1 MAAQGRQ
8 DPEFDCPG
16 PALLR
21 AATLPSSAGDR
32 GAAGVSGALGASG
45 EGPAVR
51 PVAGPDDEPGMRAH
65 VAALAAVP
73 ELMTAVA
80 LASPS
85 LAHDV
90 RRIAGGHPVRAKVLR
105 RVTLALTKYHLRMTE
120 RPTPFGLFAGVA
132 LADFGAQPRLDAGG
146 AHRTV
151 SRPDAGWLQDVLEL
165 LLTERAVLRRTR
177 LVASNLHTV
186 RDGRLELV
194 DAHSSTGSRELV
206 PSVRYTSVVRTVMEA
221 AGEPVAWD
229 GLLQQVRDRFPR
241 ATPEAAEGCLEQL
254 VRGGFLLTDL
264 TPPPDCGT
272 PLDHVLDRLG
282 GLAHPVAGELRAI
295 RAALSAFDAAPP
307 AERPAALAAATDRMR
322 ALAPAESPLQCDLA
336 FDARLT
342 LPADV
347 GREAARA
354 TAVLWRLA
362 PGQAGDGDERIRAY
376 YARFLERYGT
386 EQLVPV
392 LELLDEARGLGLPR
406 SPAADSTHD
415 PAAART
421 RDRLLGELLWDAA
434 RRGAHEIVLDEHTVE
449 QLAHDGPRKAPQSI
463 DVGAEV
469 VAEDWEALCAG
480 DFRLVLGLGPVSHLA
495 TAAFGRFAPA
505 LGAPATAR
513 IRNLAEQ
520 GREAD
525 GDGNGDGN
533 GAGEAGRDED
543 GGGDRDGE
551 ADKDRGGDRNGEADK
566 GGDGRI
572 AAAIAFR
579 PTVARSANV
588 ATVPQWPAHRIPLG
602 VGPASAAGA
611 QDLRLDDLA
620 VLATTERLELVHT
633 PTGQRVRPMS
643 YSMLNPR
650 SGHFPHVARFLV
662 ELGRQGEEPY
672 GAWSWGTWTAA
683 PALPRIRYGRSV
695 LCPARWRPDE
705 ALAAAAAGGDDVQW
719 AGHVQRWRQRWS
731 VPRHVLLG
739 KVDHRIPVDLD
750 DPLHLMV
757 FRDELRR
764 TPGLAVLERFGG
776 APSNGWFRGPGGP
789 HSCELVF
796 PVFPRRRTPAP
807 PARPG
812 RATAPAAHRTRGGHG
827 RPPRHLPGGEWLY
840 AKLYVPERHQPTV
853 LASHFGRLSS
863 ALQASAGEPGTWF
876 FLRYTD
882 PDPHLRV
889 RFHGKP
895 EALWTQLLP
904 SLQAWA
910 AELTDAGLLARLA
923 LDTYEPEVHRYGGAA
938 ALAHAER
945 VFHTDSAAVLH
956 QLARADGPLTDLPP
970 VSAAALGVLDILSH
984 LCTPA
989 EMLHHLGT
997 EQVLALRGSV
1007 QRADKNTL
1015 GALLDPQ
1022 GRAAPHMAGARWE
1035 ARRAAL
1041 RALRDE
1047 LRGELRATPQDTA
1060 ADLPSVAM
1068 SLAHMHCN
1076 RLLGIDRDKELLT
1089 YATAREALALRLGR
1103 TRHGR

>member
-1 MAAQGRQ
+1 M
-8 DPEFDCPG
+8 
-16 PALLR
+16 LLR
-21 AATLPSSAGDR
+21 AAALPSSAGDH
-32 GAAGVSGALGASG
+32 GAAEASG
-45 EGPAVR
+45 EGAAPR

-65 VAALAAVP
+65 VTALAAVP
-73 ELMTAVA
+73 ELMAAVA
-80 LASPS
+80 LASSS

-105 RVTLALTKYHLRMTE
+105 RATLALTKYHLRMTE
-120 RPTPFGLFAGVA
+120 RPTPFGMFAGVA
-132 LADFGAQPRLDAGG
+132 LADLGTQPRLDAGG
-146 AHRTV
+146 AHRTA
-151 SRPDAGWLQDVLEL
+151 SRPDAGWLRDVLEL
-165 LLTERAVLRRTR
+165 LLAERAVLRRTR
-177 LVASNLHTV
+177 LVAGNLHTV

-194 DAHSSTGSRELV
+194 DVHSSTGSRELV
-206 PSVRYTSVVRTVMEA
+206 PSVRFTSVVRTVMEA
-221 AGEPVAWD
+221 AREPVAWD
-229 GLLQQVRDRFPR
+229 DLLQQVRDRFPR

-295 RAALSAFDAAPP
+295 RVALSAFDAAPP
-307 AERPAALAAATDRMR
+307 AERPTALAAVTDRMC
-322 ALAPAESPLQCDLA
+322 ALSPAESPLQCDLV

-362 PGQAGDGDERIRAY
+362 PGHAGDGDERMRAY
-376 YARFLERYGT
+376 HARFLERYGT

-406 SPAADSTHD
+406 TPDADSTDD

-434 RRGAHEIVLDEHTVE
+434 RRGAHEIVLDEHTVD
-449 QLAHDGPRKAPQSI
+449 QLAHDGPRKTPHSV

-513 IRNLAEQ
+513 IRHLAEQ

-525 GDGNGDGN
+525 GGGIG
-533 GAGEAGRDED
+533 GAG
-543 GGGDRDGE
+543 RDGE
-551 ADKDRGGDRNGEADK
+551 ADKDGEAGRD
-566 GGDGRI
+566 GDGRMP
-572 AAAIAFR
+572 AAVAFR

-602 VGPASAAGA
+602 VGPATAPGA

-620 VLATTERLELVHT
+620 IEATAERLELVHT

-705 ALAAAAAGGDDVQW
+705 ALAAAAAGGDDAQW

-750 DPLHLMV
+750 DSLHLMV

-776 APSNGWFRGPGGP
+776 APSNGWFRGPDGP

-796 PVFPRRRTPAP
+796 PVLPRRRTPAA

-812 RATAPAAHRTRGGHG
+812 RATPPAAHRARGGDS

-840 AKLYVPERHQPTV
+840 AKLYVPERHQPAV
-853 LASHFGRLSS
+853 LAGHFGRLSS

-904 SLQAWA
+904 SLHAWA

-938 ALAHAER
+938 ALSHAER

-956 QLARADGPLTDLPP
+956 QLARPEGPLRDLPP
-970 VSAAALGVLDILSH
+970 ISAAALGVLDILSH
-984 LCTPA
+984 LCSPA
-989 EMLHHLGT
+989 EVLHHLGT
-997 EQVLALRGSV
+997 ERVLAVRGGV
-1007 QRADKNTL
+1007 PRADKSTL
-1015 GALLDPQ
+1015 GALIDPQ
-1022 GRAAPHMAGARWE
+1022 GRAAPHMAGAGWE

-1047 LRGELRATPQDTA
+1047 LRATPQDTA
-1060 ADLPSVAM
+1060 ADVPSVAM

-1089 YATAREALALRLGR
+1089 YATAREALGLRLGR